1 MRGQTLWGMRGR
13 SAPETKAAQGGGG
26 ASPRVRDREFRQVRK
41 SIVNRDIRPTR
52 LLFQLLADQ
61 TEEGGHIGV
70 VHYRERQ
77 YAKIAHTYAR
87 VFGLE
92 SNTAVGSLATPT
104 IQLATHMSGATG
116 EPADCS
122 TRSRPTNGDPRPRAF
137 PPFPSPRAS
146 GADSRYKG
154 RKAT

>member
-1 MRGQTLWGMRGR
+1 MQAYEDGRATFHWEEWRDETLSFESSFRFT
-13 SAPETKAAQGGGG
+13 PLQAADMV
-26 ASPRVRDREFRQVRK
+26 SYEVRK

-87 VFGLE
+87 VFGLR
-92 SNTAVGSLATPT
+92 NR
-104 IQLATHMSGATG
+104 I
-116 EPADCS
+116 
-122 TRSRPTNGDPRPRAF
+122 
-137 PPFPSPRAS
+137 PPWVRWRLRLFSWLR
-146 GADSRYKG
+146 
-154 RKAT
+154 T